1 MTVVT
6 DYFQSNIGDDQDQGE
21 EQDPV
26 GPSPDPLHRAR
37 SQETG
42 DWPVVLPFQ
51 RVELGSREG
60 APSNTIN
67 SVYAKVTE
75 QHCIEMHIF

>member
-1 MTVVT
+1 MKTSRRSRSTSGPELPSILSLNFRLVMTVVT

-42 DWPVVLPFQ
+42 D
-51 RVELGSREG
+51 
-60 APSNTIN
+60 
-67 SVYAKVTE
+67 
-75 QHCIEMHIF
+75 

>member
-6 DYFQSNIGDDQDQGE
+6 EYFQSNIGDDQDQGE
-21 EQDPV
+21 EQDSV

-42 DWPVVLPFQ
+42 D
-51 RVELGSREG
+51 
-60 APSNTIN
+60 
-67 SVYAKVTE
+67 
-75 QHCIEMHIF
+75 